1 MYLYSFLT
9 RLRAYIKVA
18 LVNSA
23 KAAHGWTISSQ
34 TRARAIYW
42 WFFFFPHMQYL
53 WDQISLYEPTWIMH
67 AMPNILWISG
77 STEKVFSFAFNWKS
91 FQSACTRVN
100 VYKSYYLGLVTQSW
114 PHHPLIRLQ
123 HLQFVIMSIMIA
135 LALSDLTL
143 NMIIL
148 TSAPSVG
155 YCWKHAH
162 VTRSLASMANINSIL
177 LLPPSPSPNTSTFG
191 KSSNSCLH

>member
-1 MYLYSFLT
+1 MYLYTFLT

-23 KAAHGWTISSQ
+23 KAAHGWTILSQ

-42 WFFFFPHMQYL
+42 WFFFPHMQYL

-67 AMPNILWISG
+67 AMPKILWTSG
-77 STEKVFSFAFNWKS
+77 SIEKVFSFAFNWKS
-91 FQSACTRVN
+91 FQGACIRGN

-114 PHHPLIRLQ
+114 PHHPLICLQ
-123 HLQFVIMSIMIA
+123 HLQFVRMSTMIA
-135 LALSDLTL
+135 LALNDLTL

-155 YCWKHAH
+155 YCQKHAR

-177 LLPPSPSPNTSTFG
+177 LLPPTPSPNTSTFG
-191 KSSNSCLH
+191 